1 MTTGGVI
8 ARYGAL
14 GNWMIS
20 NEGLYQK
27 TDNSYMY
34 LGYDDMDV
42 NQANS
47 FSGIRNDVN
56 DLKNNYDKNIHD
68 TE

>member
-1 MTTGGVI
+1 
-8 ARYGAL
+8 
-14 GNWMIS
+14 MIS

-56 DLKNNYDKNIHD
+56 ALKRDYDETVSEI
-68 TE
+68 E